1 MQDDRD
7 DQRPEDLAA
16 RDTASNAAL
25 SEPVRDH
32 LGQQLRTVFATGDGV
47 PQYLGDPVVPDEFEP
62 QLKRL
67 EVRMKTHEEGTQ
79 AVAEALDQILGDLN
93 GSPTGRAPA

>member
-1 MQDDRD
+1 MQHDRD
-7 DQRPEDLAA
+7 DHRPEDEAA
-16 RDTASNAAL
+16 RDAASKAAL

-32 LGQQLRTVFATGDGV
+32 LGQQLRTVFTTSEGV

-79 AVAEALDQILGDLN
+79 AVAQALDQILGDLN
-93 GSPTGRAPA
+93 GSPPGRLPG

>member
-1 MQDDRD
+1 MQDNRNDRRLD
-7 DQRPEDLAA
+7 DQAVQDAA
-16 RDTASNAAL
+16 AKAAL

-32 LGQQLRTVFATGDGV
+32 LGQQLRTVFTTGEGV

-62 QLKRL
+62 QIKRL

-79 AVAEALDQILGDLN
+79 AVAQALDQILGDLN
-93 GSPTGRAPA
+93 GTPPGRSPG